1 MESIFKVNDN
11 HENIR
16 LREIFAIYIM
26 RRQKGIQREKRTFLK
41 IEKNEF

>member
-26 RRQKGIQREKRTFLK
+26 RRQKEIQRERTFLK